1 MVNNLAM
8 NWLHCLIVYNGSTY
22 CISGIFSYRKIMIF
36 FISPICS
43 AFKLRWT
50 FSIFWVSCSFTEPSL
65 TTVLEFKVSNKNLT
79 ASKIC
84 LYNANCV

>member
-1 MVNNLAM
+1 MVNNLTI
-8 NWLHCLIVYNGSTY
+8 NWLHCLMVYWGSTY

-36 FISPICS
+36 LISLKCS

-50 FSIFWVSCSFTEPSL
+50 FSKFWVSCSFTVPSL
-65 TTVLEFKVSNKNLT
+65 TTVLEFKVPNKNLT

-84 LYNANCV
+84 L